1 MEEGK
6 VSTSMIP
13 LVNITGSLQ
22 ALGSTAL
29 ELTKK
34 DSFSFILME
43 PRLIVMEQ
51 SYTIPSNDKQFSVGG
66 YKTASSKGSL
76 FKGSLEEIRVWNQA
90 RSHEEITDNAFG
102 RLKGE
107 WDQLLAN
114 YPFDRVLGAD
124 NIVRDASTTTANLN
138 LVDHT
143 EDNFKQVLSTAP
155 VATEIPQI
163 RSALT
168 GVITPYHGT
177 LQSRPQVVE
186 YGDVQ
191 KNEDGTL
198 NGILKRCYSF
208 IDANGIWH
216 RMTGYKVGNL
226 VSQWY
231 SQAQFAP
238 QVMGY
243 LEGPPPVPRENF
255 P

>member
-1 MEEGK
+1 M
-6 VSTSMIP
+6 
-13 LVNITGSLQ
+13 
-22 ALGSTAL
+22 
-29 ELTKK
+29 
-34 DSFSFILME
+34 
-43 PRLIVMEQ
+43 
-51 SYTIPSNDKQFSVGG
+51 
-66 YKTASSKGSL
+66 
-76 FKGSLEEIRVWNQA
+76 
-90 RSHEEITDNAFG
+90 
-102 RLKGE
+102 
-107 WDQLLAN
+107 
-114 YPFDRVLGAD
+114 LGAD
-124 NIVRDASTTTANLN
+124 NIVRDASTTTANLS

-208 IDANGIWH
+208 IDAAGTWH

-243 LEGPPPVPRENF
+243 LEGPPPVPAENF
-255 P
+255 PLGRFRY

>member
-1 MEEGK
+1 MAYRGGEVYLYDSIGK
-6 VSTSMIP
+6 HHGVA
-13 LVNITGSLQ
+13 TGSWVDSLDDQKEVSVYIDGASSANQ
-22 ALGSTAL
+22 AKLRAL
-29 ELTKK
+29 
-34 DSFSFILME
+34 
-43 PRLIVMEQ
+43 
-51 SYTIPSNDKQFSVGG
+51 NDNQFGVGG
-66 YKTASSKGSL
+66 YKEASSKGSL

-114 YPFDRVLGAD
+114 YPFDRILRAD
-124 NIVRDASTTTANLN
+124 NIVRDASTTTANLS
-138 LVDHT
+138 LVDDHT

-208 IDANGIWH
+208 IDATGTWH

-231 SQAQFAP
+231 SQAQLLHKSWAI
-238 QVMGY
+238 
-243 LEGPPPVPRENF
+243 
-255 P
+255 